1 MELGDRIKYAKRA
14 LNGIALGDCFG
25 QSFRRELCAGLASG
39 IWRDGTGYRSV
50 LPVVCGILLY
60 LDRRSAVDGGFSFG
74 RPGYHMRH
82 CGRNGFFFCG

>member
-50 LPVVCGILLY
+50 LSLVCCIFLY
-60 LDRRSAVDGGFSFG
+60 FGRGSIVDGSFSFG
-74 RPGYHMRH
+74 RQRYHMCH
-82 CGRNGFFFCG
+82 CGRNGFAFF